1 MMTVPKD
8 TLPIQLKEARISE
21 EYVEQL
27 RSRGVLQAE
36 KKLMLAVLNEALNT
50 YLKYLAAR
58 DHTGKKRFQEVEQW
72 VLEEES
78 EWPFSFENISES
90 LGLNPSHFRHRL
102 MQLKQVKP
110 SQRLIQKS
118 GGKYLRLERTAFR
131 HKVSATGANGRSGRS
146 VRQLVA
152 QAR

>member
-1 MMTVPKD
+1 MPLPKD
-8 TLPIQLKEARISE
+8 TLPIQLRDARISE

-36 KKLMLAVLNEALNT
+36 KKLMLAVLSEALNT

-58 DHTGKKRFQEVEQW
+58 DYRGKKRLQEVEQW
-72 VLEEES
+72 LLEEET
-78 EWPFSFENISES
+78 EWPFSFQNISES

-102 MQLKQVKP
+102 MQLKHAKS
-110 SQRLIQKS
+110 SQRLIRKTA
-118 GGKYLRLERTAFR
+118 GKHLRLERTAFR
-131 HKVSATGANGRSGRS
+131 HKVSARGGNGRSGRS
-146 VRQLVA
+146 VRQFFA